1 MLITV
6 DTRMLN
12 PEAASAAL
20 VVAGWHGYEPKRQPD
35 TTLALAGRCTR

>member
-6 DTRMLN
+6 DIHVFN

-20 VVAGWHGYEPKRQPD
+20 VVDGWHGHEPKRQSD